1 MVLLGTTEPN
11 VANRN
16 DECKRVIAGARLNPA
31 PEGRAGYR
39 GCSLSAVLR
48 LWDAIARTHLSSTTF
63 TEHDQPPRSYH
74 DPHSSHSR
82 LAPRETS

>member
-31 PEGRAGYR
+31 PEGMGWVPWVQPLR
-39 GCSLSAVLR
+39 CSSFVGR
-48 LWDAIARTHLSSTTF
+48 YCTNSFIFHYIHRTRPTT
-63 TEHDQPPRSYH
+63 TQLP
-74 DPHSSHSR
+74 
-82 LAPRETS
+82 